1 MKRSNGYQWAIS
13 EATLANYDGGKYIYP
28 IFRDKSMTNKTKT
41 IFAILLM
48 ITCSLAGCTGSEV
61 IDESAREDIEIL
73 SESNIENQT
82 NIAADISNVEL
93 DITALSISLDTL
105 SADLTNLGNELTAKE
120 TSLLATI
127 TVAEESIASLED
139 HNSALL
145 VTLSG
150 MNDSN
155 SDEANALQLQID
167 ENNLEIAS
175 LESTLAQLNSDL
187 VTIQSTLSTLG
198 STVTNLESTLVTV
211 EQSVGDNTQNIADNN
226 EAIYQ
231 LSEQLNSLSEDISLL
246 ETDLQE
252 ALSMLYSNPNHDI
265 FNDMTITET
274 FEEDFDGDGIID
286 YTETFRLIILAC
298 SEITFEDLSNI
309 DFSGADMMSTDFRY
323 VDLSFSNLSDVYA
336 EPITCDGY
344 MSDTDPSQTPY
355 NGSIYD
361 RTMFLH
367 SDLSNVI
374 ANYMY
379 APSIAFAGSNLDD
392 ANFTDSYFSNDS
404 SISFIE
410 DFGTNGS
417 LFDMNSAI
425 GAIFDN
431 VDLASASMY
440 ANNFTSASFMDSYL
454 YGTELFNN
462 DFTDADFTGA
472 VLSNGTGYD
481 NVWDG
486 ADFSFADLT
495 DSDFDFSGSTGI
507 TWYFTT
513 CSDGSNTGSSG
524 SC

>member
-1 MKRSNGYQWAIS
+1 MTPLLDAYINQGTLTTMTVESIS
-13 EATLANYDGGKYIYP
+13 T
-28 IFRDKSMTNKTKT
+28 IFSRKQNMSNKTKT
-41 IFAILLM
+41 ILTILLM

-82 NIAADISNVEL
+82 NLAADISNVEL

-105 SADLTNLGNELTAKE
+105 SADLTNLGNELTSKE

-127 TVAEESIASLED
+127 TVAEASIASLED

-167 ENNLEIAS
+167 ENNLEITS

-187 VTIQSTLSTLG
+187 VTIQSTLSSLG

-211 EQSVGDNTQNIADNN
+211 EQSVGDNSQNIADNN

-231 LSEQLNSLSEDISLL
+231 LSEQLNSLSEEISLL

-252 ALSMLYSNPNHDI
+252 ALSILYSNPNHDI
-265 FNDMTITET
+265 FNDMTFTVT
-274 FEEDFDGDGIID
+274 YEEDFDGDGIID
-286 YTETFRLIILAC
+286 YTETFRMIILSC
-298 SEITFEDLSNI
+298 SETTFEDLSNI
-309 DFSGADMMSTDFRY
+309 DFSGAEMSSADFRY
-323 VDLSFSNLSDVYA
+323 VDFSFSNLSDVYA
-336 EPITCDGY
+336 EPTTCDGY
-344 MSDTDPSQTPY
+344 MSNADPSETPY
-355 NGSIYD
+355 NGTIWD
-361 RTMFLH
+361 RTTFLH
-367 SDLSNVI
+367 SDLSNVV

-379 APSIAFAGSNLDD
+379 APSIAFGFSNLDNAD
-392 ANFTDSYFSNDS
+392 FADSYFSNES
-404 SISFIE
+404 SMSFIE

-431 VDLASASMY
+431 VDLTSASMY
-440 ANNFTSASFMDSYL
+440 DNNFTSASFMDSYL
-454 YGTELFNN
+454 YGSELMMN

>member
-1 MKRSNGYQWAIS
+1 
-13 EATLANYDGGKYIYP
+13 
-28 IFRDKSMTNKTKT
+28 MTSKTKT

-48 ITCSLAGCTGSEV
+48 ITFSLAGCTGSQV
-61 IDESAREDIEIL
+61 IDESAREDIGNL
-73 SESNIENQT
+73 SASNNENQT
-82 NIAADISNVEL
+82 NLATGISNVEI
-93 DITALSISLDTL
+93 DITALSTSLGTL
-105 SADLTNLGNELTAKE
+105 SGDLTNLGNELTVKE

-127 TVAEESIASLED
+127 SIAEESIASLEE

-155 SDEANALQLQID
+155 SDESNALQLQIN
-167 ENNLEIAS
+167 ENNLEITS
-175 LESTLAQLNSDL
+175 LELALVQVNSDL
-187 VTIQSTLSTLG
+187 VVVQNTISSLN

-211 EQSVGDNTQNIADNN
+211 EQSVGDNSLDITENN

-231 LSEQLNSLSEDISLL
+231 LSEQLNILSEEISLL
-246 ETDLQE
+246 EIDLQE
-252 ALSMLYSNPNHDI
+252 ALSILYSNPNHDI
-265 FNDMTITET
+265 FNDMTITQT
-274 FEEDFDGDGIID
+274 EEYDFDGDGIID
-286 YTETFRLIILAC
+286 YTATYRMIVLAC

-309 DFSGADMMSTDFRY
+309 DFSGGQMSSTDFRY

-336 EPITCDGY
+336 EPTTCDGY
-344 MSDTDPSQTPY
+344 MTPTDSGLFTY
-355 NGSIYD
+355 NGTIWD
-361 RTMFLH
+361 KTMFLH
-367 SDLSNVI
+367 SDLSNVV
-374 ANYMY
+374 ANNMY
-379 APSIAFAGSNLDD
+379 APSIAFAFSNLDD
-392 ANFTDSYFSNDS
+392 ADFTDSYFSNDS
-404 SISFIE
+404 SLSFIE

-431 VDLASASMY
+431 AYLSNASLY
-440 ANNFTSASFMDSYL
+440 GNNFTSASFIDAYL
-454 YGTELFNN
+454 DVSEIEMN
-462 DFTDADFTGA
+462 DFTDADFTGTD
-472 VLSNGTGYD
+472 LSNGTGYD

-486 ADFSFADLT
+486 ADFSYADLT

>member
-1 MKRSNGYQWAIS
+1 
-13 EATLANYDGGKYIYP
+13 
-28 IFRDKSMTNKTKT
+28 MTNKTKT

-48 ITCSLAGCTGSEV
+48 ITFSLAGCTGSQV
-61 IDESAREDIEIL
+61 IDESAREDIENL
-73 SESNIENQT
+73 SASNNENQT
-82 NIAADISNVEL
+82 NLATGISNVEI
-93 DITALSISLDTL
+93 DITALSTSLGTL
-105 SADLTNLGNELTAKE
+105 SGDLTNLGNELTVKE

-127 TVAEESIASLED
+127 SIAEESIASLEE

-155 SDEANALQLQID
+155 SDESNALQLQIN
-167 ENNLEIAS
+167 ENNLEITS
-175 LESTLAQLNSDL
+175 LELALVQVNSDL
-187 VTIQSTLSTLG
+187 VVVQNTISSLN

-211 EQSVGDNTQNIADNN
+211 EQSVGDNSLDITENN

-231 LSEQLNSLSEDISLL
+231 LSEQLNILSEEISLL
-246 ETDLQE
+246 EIDLQE
-252 ALSMLYSNPNHDI
+252 ALSILYSNPNHDI
-265 FNDMTITET
+265 FNDMTITQT
-274 FEEDFDGDGIID
+274 EEYDFDGDGIID
-286 YTETFRLIILAC
+286 YTATYRMIVLAC

-309 DFSGADMMSTDFRY
+309 DFSGGQMSSTDFRY

-336 EPITCDGY
+336 EPTTCDGY
-344 MSDTDPSQTPY
+344 MTPTDSGIFTY
-355 NGSIYD
+355 NGTIWD
-361 RTMFLH
+361 KTMFLH
-367 SDLSNVI
+367 SDLSNVV
-374 ANYMY
+374 ANNMY
-379 APSIAFAGSNLDD
+379 APSIAFAFSNLDD
-392 ANFTDSYFSNDS
+392 ADFTDSYFSNDS
-404 SISFIE
+404 SMSFIE

-431 VDLASASMY
+431 AYLSNASLY
-440 ANNFTSASFMDSYL
+440 GNNFTSASFIDAYL
-454 YGTELFNN
+454 DVSEIEMN
-462 DFTDADFTGA
+462 DFTDADFTGTD
-472 VLSNGTGYD
+472 LSNGTGYD

-486 ADFSFADLT
+486 ADFSYADLT

>member
-1 MKRSNGYQWAIS
+1 
-13 EATLANYDGGKYIYP
+13 
-28 IFRDKSMTNKTKT
+28 MTSKTKT

-48 ITCSLAGCTGSEV
+48 ITFSLAGCTGSQV
-61 IDESAREDIEIL
+61 IDESAREDIENL
-73 SESNIENQT
+73 SASNNENQT
-82 NIAADISNVEL
+82 NLATGISNVEI
-93 DITALSISLDTL
+93 DITALSTSLGTL
-105 SADLTNLGNELTAKE
+105 SGDLTNLGNELTVKE

-127 TVAEESIASLED
+127 SIAEESIASLEE

-155 SDEANALQLQID
+155 SDESNALQLQIN
-167 ENNLEIAS
+167 ENNLEITS
-175 LESTLAQLNSDL
+175 LELALVQVNSDL
-187 VTIQSTLSTLG
+187 VVVQNTISSLN

-211 EQSVGDNTQNIADNN
+211 EQSVGDNSLDITENN

-231 LSEQLNSLSEDISLL
+231 LSEQLNILSEEISLL
-246 ETDLQE
+246 EIDLQE
-252 ALSMLYSNPNHDI
+252 ALSILYSNPNHDI
-265 FNDMTITET
+265 FNDMTITQT
-274 FEEDFDGDGIID
+274 EEYDFDGDGIID
-286 YTETFRLIILAC
+286 YTATYRMIVLAC

-309 DFSGADMMSTDFRY
+309 DFSGGQMSSTDFRY

-336 EPITCDGY
+336 EPTTCDGY
-344 MSDTDPSQTPY
+344 MTPTDSGIFTY
-355 NGSIYD
+355 NGTIWD
-361 RTMFLH
+361 KTMFLH
-367 SDLSNVI
+367 SDLSNVV
-374 ANYMY
+374 ANNMY
-379 APSIAFAGSNLDD
+379 APSIAFAFSNLDD
-392 ANFTDSYFSNDS
+392 ADFTDSYFSNDS
-404 SISFIE
+404 SLSFIE

-431 VDLASASMY
+431 AYLSNASLY
-440 ANNFTSASFMDSYL
+440 GNNFTSASFIDAYL
-454 YGTELFNN
+454 DVSEIEMN
-462 DFTDADFTGA
+462 DFTDADFTGTD
-472 VLSNGTGYD
+472 LSNGTGYD

-486 ADFSFADLT
+486 ADFSYADLT

>member
-1 MKRSNGYQWAIS
+1 
-13 EATLANYDGGKYIYP
+13 
-28 IFRDKSMTNKTKT
+28 MTNKTKT
-41 IFAILLM
+41 IFAVLLM
-48 ITCSLAGCTGSEV
+48 ITCSLAGCTGSEI
-61 IDESAREDIEIL
+61 IDESAREDIENL
-73 SESNIENQT
+73 SASNNENQT
-82 NIAADISNVEL
+82 NLATGITNVEA
-93 DITALSISLDTL
+93 DITALSTSLGTL
-105 SADLTNLGNELTAKE
+105 SGDLTNLGNELTAKE
-120 TSLLATI
+120 ASLLATI
-127 TVAEESIASLED
+127 SIAEASITSLEEY
-139 HNSALL
+139 NSALL

-175 LESTLAQLNSDL
+175 LELTLVQVNSDL
-187 VTIQSTLSTLG
+187 VTIQSTLSSLG
-198 STVTNLESTLVTV
+198 TTVTNLESTLVTV
-211 EQSVGDNTQNIADNN
+211 EQSVGDNSQNIVDNN

-231 LSEQLNSLSEDISLL
+231 LSEQLNSLSEEISLL

-252 ALSMLYSNPNHDI
+252 ALSILYSNPNQDI

-274 FEEDFDGDGIID
+274 EEYDFDGDGIID
-286 YTETFRLIILAC
+286 YTDTYRMIILSC
-298 SEITFEDLSNI
+298 SEITFEDLSGM
-309 DFSGADMMSTDFRY
+309 DFGTGEMMSIDFRY
-323 VDLSFSNLSDVYA
+323 VDLSYSNLSNVYA
-336 EPITCDGY
+336 EPTTCDGY
-344 MSDTDPSQTPY
+344 MSDADPSQTPY
-355 NGSIYD
+355 NGTIWE

-392 ANFTDSYFSNDS
+392 ADFTNSYFSNDS

-410 DFGTNGS
+410 DSETNGS

-440 ANNFTSASFMDSYL
+440 DNNFTSASFMDSYL
-454 YGTELFNN
+454 YGSELMMN

-472 VLSNGTGYD
+472 DISNGTGYD

>member
-1 MKRSNGYQWAIS
+1 
-13 EATLANYDGGKYIYP
+13 
-28 IFRDKSMTNKTKT
+28 MTSKTKT

-48 ITCSLAGCTGSEV
+48 ITFSLAGCTGSQV
-61 IDESAREDIEIL
+61 IDESAREDIENL
-73 SESNIENQT
+73 SASNNENQT
-82 NIAADISNVEL
+82 NLATGISNVEI
-93 DITALSISLDTL
+93 DITALSTSLGTL
-105 SADLTNLGNELTAKE
+105 SGDLTNLGNELTVKE

-127 TVAEESIASLED
+127 SIAEESIASLEE

-155 SDEANALQLQID
+155 SDESNALQLQIN
-167 ENNLEIAS
+167 ENNLEITS
-175 LESTLAQLNSDL
+175 LELALVQVNSDL
-187 VTIQSTLSTLG
+187 VVVQNTISSLN

-211 EQSVGDNTQNIADNN
+211 EQSVGDNSLDITENN

-231 LSEQLNSLSEDISLL
+231 LSEQLNILSEEISLL
-246 ETDLQE
+246 EIDLQE
-252 ALSMLYSNPNHDI
+252 ALSILYSNPNHDI
-265 FNDMTITET
+265 FNDMTITQT
-274 FEEDFDGDGIID
+274 EEYDFDGDGIID
-286 YTETFRLIILAC
+286 YTATYRMIVLAC

-309 DFSGADMMSTDFRY
+309 DFSGGQMSSTDFRY

-336 EPITCDGY
+336 EPTTCDGY
-344 MSDTDPSQTPY
+344 MTPTDSGIFTY
-355 NGSIYD
+355 NGTIWD
-361 RTMFLH
+361 KTMFLH
-367 SDLSNVI
+367 SDLSNVV
-374 ANYMY
+374 ANNMY
-379 APSIAFAGSNLDD
+379 APSIAFAFSNLDD
-392 ANFTDSYFSNDS
+392 ADFTDSYFSNDS
-404 SISFIE
+404 SMSFIE

-431 VDLASASMY
+431 AYLSNASLY
-440 ANNFTSASFMDSYL
+440 GNNFTSASFIDAYL
-454 YGTELFNN
+454 DVSEIEMN
-462 DFTDADFTGA
+462 DFTDADFTGTD
-472 VLSNGTGYD
+472 LSNGTGYD

-486 ADFSFADLT
+486 ADFSYADLT

>member
-1 MKRSNGYQWAIS
+1 MI
-13 EATLANYDGGKYIYP
+13 
-28 IFRDKSMTNKTKT
+28 NKTKT
-41 IFAILLM
+41 ILAILLM
-48 ITCSLAGCTGSEV
+48 ITCSLAGCTGSEI
-61 IDESAREDIEIL
+61 IDESAREDIENL
-73 SESNIENQT
+73 STSNNENQT
-82 NIAADISNVEL
+82 NLATDITNVEA
-93 DITALSISLDTL
+93 DITALSTSLGTL
-105 SADLTNLGNELTAKE
+105 SGDLTNLGNELTTKE

-127 TVAEESIASLED
+127 SLAEASIASLEE

-167 ENNLEIAS
+167 ENNLEITS
-175 LESTLAQLNSDL
+175 LELTLVQVNSDL
-187 VTIQSTLSTLG
+187 VTIQSTLSSLG
-198 STVTNLESTLVTV
+198 TTVTNLESTLVTV
-211 EQSVGDNTQNIADNN
+211 EQSVGDNSQNIVDNN

-252 ALSMLYSNPNHDI
+252 ALSILYSNPNQDI

-274 FEEDFDGDGIID
+274 EEYDFDGDGIID
-286 YTETFRLIILAC
+286 YTETYRWIVLSC
-298 SEITFEDLSNI
+298 SEITFEDLSGL
-309 DFSGADMMSTDFRY
+309 DFGTADMSSADFRY

-336 EPITCDGY
+336 EPTTCDGY
-344 MSDTDPSQTPY
+344 MSDADPSQTPY
-355 NGSIYD
+355 NATIWD

-367 SDLSNVI
+367 SDLSDVV
-374 ANYMY
+374 ANNMY
-379 APSIAFAGSNLDD
+379 APSVAFAFSNLDD
-392 ANFTDSYFSNDS
+392 ADFTDSYFANDS
-404 SISFIE
+404 SMSFIE
-410 DFGTNGS
+410 ESGTNGS
-417 LFDMNSAI
+417 FIQTNSAI

-431 VDLASASMY
+431 VYLTGGLLY
-440 ANNFTSASFMDSYL
+440 ENNFTSASFMDSYL
-454 YGTELFNN
+454 DGSELMEN
-462 DFTDADFTGA
+462 DFTDADFTGTD
-472 VLSNGTGYD
+472 LSNGTGYD

>member
-1 MKRSNGYQWAIS
+1 MIDCIYFTPIQRYPWDYA
-13 EATLANYDGGKYIYP
+13 GGKYICL
-28 IFRDKSMTNKTKT
+28 IFRDKDMINKTKT
-41 IFAILLM
+41 ILTILLM
-48 ITCSLAGCTGSEV
+48 ITCSLAGCTGSEI
-61 IDESAREDIEIL
+61 IDESAREDIENL
-73 SESNIENQT
+73 SASNNENQT
-82 NIAADISNVEL
+82 NLATGISNIEV
-93 DITALSISLDTL
+93 DITALSTSLDTL
-105 SADLTNLGNELTAKE
+105 SGDLTNLGNELTAKE

-127 TVAEESIASLED
+127 SIAEASITSLED
-139 HNSALL
+139 YNSALL
-145 VTLSG
+145 ITLSG

-167 ENNLEIAS
+167 ENNLEITS

-187 VTIQSTLSTLG
+187 VTIQSTLSSLG

-211 EQSVGDNTQNIADNN
+211 EQSVGDNSQNIVDNN

-246 ETDLQE
+246 EIDLQE
-252 ALSMLYSNPNHDI
+252 ALSILYSNPNHDI
-265 FNDMTITET
+265 FNDMTITDT
-274 FEEDFDGDGIID
+274 EEYDFDGDGIID
-286 YTETFRLIILAC
+286 YTYTYRMITLSC
-298 SEITFEDLSNI
+298 SEITFEDLSGM
-309 DFSGADMMSTDFRY
+309 DFGTGEMSSTDFRY

-336 EPITCDGY
+336 EPTACDGHIAA
-344 MSDTDPSQTPY
+344 DTNPPY
-355 NGSIYD
+355 NGTVWD
-361 RTMFLH
+361 KTMFVH

-379 APSIAFAGSNLDD
+379 APSVVFAFSNLDD
-392 ANFTDSYFSNDS
+392 ADFTDSYFSNDS

-410 DFGTNGS
+410 EFGTNGS

-431 VDLASASMY
+431 VYLSGGILY
-440 ANNFTSASFMDSYL
+440 QNNFTSASFMDSYL
-454 YGTELFNN
+454 DGSELMEN
-462 DFTDADFTGA
+462 DFTDADFTGTD
-472 VLSNGTGYD
+472 LSNVTGYD
-481 NVWDG
+481 NIWDG

-495 DSDFDFSGSTGI
+495 DSEFDFSGSTGI

>member
-1 MKRSNGYQWAIS
+1 
-13 EATLANYDGGKYIYP
+13 
-28 IFRDKSMTNKTKT
+28 MTSKTKT

-48 ITCSLAGCTGSEV
+48 ITFSLAGCTGSQV
-61 IDESAREDIEIL
+61 IDESAREDIENL
-73 SESNIENQT
+73 SASNNENQT
-82 NIAADISNVEL
+82 NLATGISNVEI
-93 DITALSISLDTL
+93 DITALSTSLGTL
-105 SADLTNLGNELTAKE
+105 SGDLTNLGNELTVKE

-127 TVAEESIASLED
+127 SIAEESIASLEE

-155 SDEANALQLQID
+155 SDEAYTLQLQIN
-167 ENNLEIAS
+167 ENNLEITS
-175 LESTLAQLNSDL
+175 LELALVQVNSDL
-187 VTIQSTLSTLG
+187 VVVQNTISSLN

-211 EQSVGDNTQNIADNN
+211 EQSVGDNSLDITENN

-231 LSEQLNSLSEDISLL
+231 LSEQLNILSEEISLL
-246 ETDLQE
+246 EIDLQE
-252 ALSMLYSNPNHDI
+252 ALSILYSNPNHDI
-265 FNDMTITET
+265 FNDMTITQT
-274 FEEDFDGDGIID
+274 EEYDFDGDGIID
-286 YTETFRLIILAC
+286 YTATYRMIVLAC

-309 DFSGADMMSTDFRY
+309 DFSGGQMSSTDFRY

-336 EPITCDGY
+336 EPTTCDGY
-344 MSDTDPSQTPY
+344 MTPTDSGLFTY
-355 NGSIYD
+355 NGTIWD
-361 RTMFLH
+361 KTMFLH
-367 SDLSNVI
+367 SDLSNVV
-374 ANYMY
+374 ANNMY
-379 APSIAFAGSNLDD
+379 APSIAFAFSNLDD
-392 ANFTDSYFSNDS
+392 ADFTDSYFSNDS
-404 SISFIE
+404 SLSFIE

-431 VDLASASMY
+431 AYLSNASLY
-440 ANNFTSASFMDSYL
+440 GNNFTSASFIDAYL
-454 YGTELFNN
+454 DVSEIEMN
-462 DFTDADFTGA
+462 DFTDADFTGTD
-472 VLSNGTGYD
+472 LSNGTGYD

-486 ADFSFADLT
+486 ADFSYADLT

>member
-1 MKRSNGYQWAIS
+1 
-13 EATLANYDGGKYIYP
+13 
-28 IFRDKSMTNKTKT
+28 MTSKTKT

-48 ITCSLAGCTGSEV
+48 ITFSLAGCTGSQV
-61 IDESAREDIEIL
+61 IDESAREDIENL
-73 SESNIENQT
+73 SASNNENQT
-82 NIAADISNVEL
+82 NLATGISNVEI
-93 DITALSISLDTL
+93 DITALSTSLGTL
-105 SADLTNLGNELTAKE
+105 SGDLTNLGNELTVKE

-127 TVAEESIASLED
+127 SIAEESIASLEE

-155 SDEANALQLQID
+155 SDESNALQLQIN
-167 ENNLEIAS
+167 ENNLEITS
-175 LESTLAQLNSDL
+175 LELALVQVNSDL
-187 VTIQSTLSTLG
+187 VVVQNTISSLN

-211 EQSVGDNTQNIADNN
+211 EQSVGDNSLDITENN

-231 LSEQLNSLSEDISLL
+231 LSEQLNILSEEISLL
-246 ETDLQE
+246 EIDLQE
-252 ALSMLYSNPNHDI
+252 ALSILYSNPNHDI
-265 FNDMTITET
+265 FNDMTITQT
-274 FEEDFDGDGIID
+274 EEYDFDGDGIID
-286 YTETFRLIILAC
+286 YTATYRMIVLAC

-309 DFSGADMMSTDFRY
+309 DFSGGQMSSTDFRY

-336 EPITCDGY
+336 EPTTCDGY
-344 MSDTDPSQTPY
+344 MTPTDSGLFTY
-355 NGSIYD
+355 NGTIWD
-361 RTMFLH
+361 KTMFLH
-367 SDLSNVI
+367 SDLSNVV
-374 ANYMY
+374 ANNMY
-379 APSIAFAGSNLDD
+379 APSIAFAFSNLDD
-392 ANFTDSYFSNDS
+392 ADFTDSYFSNDS
-404 SISFIE
+404 SMSFIE

-431 VDLASASMY
+431 AYLSNASLY
-440 ANNFTSASFMDSYL
+440 GNNFTSASFIDAYL
-454 YGTELFNN
+454 DVSEIEMN
-462 DFTDADFTGA
+462 DFTDADFTGTD
-472 VLSNGTGYD
+472 LSNGTGYD

-486 ADFSFADLT
+486 ADFSYADLT

>member
-1 MKRSNGYQWAIS
+1 
-13 EATLANYDGGKYIYP
+13 
-28 IFRDKSMTNKTKT
+28 MTSKTKT

-48 ITCSLAGCTGSEV
+48 ITFSLAGCTGSQV
-61 IDESAREDIEIL
+61 IDESAREDIENL
-73 SESNIENQT
+73 SASNNENQT
-82 NIAADISNVEL
+82 NLATGISNVEI
-93 DITALSISLDTL
+93 DITALSTSLGTL
-105 SADLTNLGNELTAKE
+105 SGDLTNLGNELTVKE

-127 TVAEESIASLED
+127 SIAEESIASLEE

-155 SDEANALQLQID
+155 SDESNALQLQIN
-167 ENNLEIAS
+167 ENNLEITS
-175 LESTLAQLNSDL
+175 LELALVQVNSDL
-187 VTIQSTLSTLG
+187 VVVQNTISSLN

-211 EQSVGDNTQNIADNN
+211 EQSVGDNSLDITENN

-231 LSEQLNSLSEDISLL
+231 LSEQLNILSEEISLL
-246 ETDLQE
+246 EIDLQE
-252 ALSMLYSNPNHDI
+252 ALSILYSNPNHDI
-265 FNDMTITET
+265 FNDMTITQT
-274 FEEDFDGDGIID
+274 EEYDFDGDGIID
-286 YTETFRLIILAC
+286 YTATYRMIVLAC

-309 DFSGADMMSTDFRY
+309 DFSGGQMSSTDFRY

-336 EPITCDGY
+336 EPTTCDGY
-344 MSDTDPSQTPY
+344 MTPTDSGLFTY
-355 NGSIYD
+355 NGTIWD
-361 RTMFLH
+361 KTMFLH
-367 SDLSNVI
+367 SDLSNVV
-374 ANYMY
+374 ANNMY
-379 APSIAFAGSNLDD
+379 APSIAFAFSNLDD
-392 ANFTDSYFSNDS
+392 ADFTDSYFSNDS
-404 SISFIE
+404 SLSFIE

-431 VDLASASMY
+431 AYLSNASLY
-440 ANNFTSASFMDSYL
+440 GNNFTSASFIDAYL
-454 YGTELFNN
+454 DVSEIEMN
-462 DFTDADFTGA
+462 DFTDADFTGTD
-472 VLSNGTGYD
+472 LSNGTGYD

-486 ADFSFADLT
+486 ADFSYADLT